1 MTPKITERMA
11 KMAIEDGAEV
21 TEKKQIRRPKP
32 KPTPIPA
39 PASQDSKS
47 ELAVAVTI
55 RRTDILEATIDQQL
69 KIAQKQVEELSR
81 LVAIL
86 SDPTEPIRLKVHRN
100 MDRTSPAY
108 LLMEYIDVIP
118 VNYSRKLDS

>member
-11 KMAIEDGAEV
+11 EMAIEDGAEV
-21 TEKKQIRRPKP
+21 TEKRQIKRPKP

-39 PASQDSKS
+39 PAAQDRDSD
-47 ELAVAVTI
+47 
-55 RRTDILEATIDQQL
+55 RRTDVLEATIAQQL
-69 KIAQKQVEELSR
+69 IIAQKQVEELSR

>member
-1 MTPKITERMA
+1 MTPKITARMA
-11 KMAIEDGAEV
+11 EKAIEDGAEV

-39 PASQDSKS
+39 STPPSRGADRHT
-47 ELAVAVTI
+47 E
-55 RRTDILEATIDQQL
+55 ILEATIATQL
-69 KIAQKQVEELSR
+69 KISQKQVEELSR

-100 MDRTSPAY
+100 MDRSSPAY